1 MCPRRLE
8 KSVNGSCQSCQQGPF
23 AKLLHL
29 KCYLDGIK
37 TLAMIVGSIH
47 LSSKV
52 AITRLSLFDGFKVQ
66 MFAIVTCE
74 RRVRFLSLKFVCDSV
89 WI

>member
-1 MCPRRLE
+1 
-8 KSVNGSCQSCQQGPF
+8 
-23 AKLLHL
+23 
-29 KCYLDGIK
+29 
-37 TLAMIVGSIH
+37 MIVGSIH